1 MRRFSVLHGA
11 IALTVVVVAAMS
23 FTVFR
28 AVRQASDSTR
38 LVSRTQE
45 VLAELE
51 AVLSALVA
59 AENAAVD
66 SQSPASQRLA
76 TAVAQAERSAAD
88 AVDRVAAL
96 TADNPPQQQRIR
108 RLREATTR
116 VFTVLRAR
124 VDPTAP
130 AAATV
135 QPGASEQRDLNTA
148 RDTVLAMHT
157 EENELLRQRVD
168 SDEAAVDRL
177 EWVATAVGVASI
189 GLVMLVLWFIARELA
204 SRQRGTDQLIHDKAS
219 LEAEVSER
227 SADLRATAAR
237 LQSIIDSAVDAIIVI
252 DATGRVES
260 INRSTERLF
269 GYAAAEVVGQN
280 VSMLMP
286 SPHREAH
293 DSYLARYLQTG
304 EAKIIGVGRQV
315 DGRRRDGTTFP
326 VHLSVGE
333 MAIDGARKFTG
344 ILHDLSVRVRFEEQL
359 REQASLVR
367 LGEMAAVLA
376 HEIKN
381 PLAGIR
387 GAIQVIGARLPAA
400 SRDSAIIKEIINR
413 VDALNGLMKDLLL
426 FARPPQPR
434 PAVVDLASLVSSTA
448 DFLTNDPA
456 LNDLRVTVGG
466 AAPPIAADA
475 DLLQIVFVNLL
486 VNGAHAMG
494 NRGTIR
500 VSLAVVGSACQID
513 FIDHGPGIPAELRD
527 KIFTPFFTT
536 KSRGSGLGLPTA
548 KRLIEAHGGSITFA
562 CPPEGGTMVS
572 IRLPATAVA
581 S

>member
-1 MRRFSVLHGA
+1 MRGA
-11 IALTVVVVAAMS
+11 IGLTVVVVAAMS

-28 AVRQASDSTR
+28 AVRQATDSTH
-38 LVSRTQE
+38 LVSHTQE

-51 AVLSALVA
+51 TVLGVLVA
-59 AENAAVD
+59 AENAVVD
-66 SQSPASQRLA
+66 SPAPVDHRVA
-76 TAVAQAERSAAD
+76 TAVAQADRSAA
-88 AVDRVAAL
+88 AAIDRVAAL
-96 TADNPPQQQRIR
+96 TADNPLQQQRIQ
-108 RLREATTR
+108 RLRQAITR

-124 VDPTAP
+124 VDPTGL
-130 AAATV
+130 AAAAV
-135 QPGASEQRDLNTA
+135 QPGASEQRDMATA
-148 RDTVLAMHT
+148 RDTLLAMRT
-157 EENELLRQRVD
+157 EESELLRQRVD
-168 SDEAAVDRL
+168 GDEAAVQRL
-177 EWVATAVGVASI
+177 QWVAAAVGVASI
-189 GLVMLVLWFIARELA
+189 GLAMLVLWFIARDLA
-204 SRQRGTDQLIHDKAS
+204 NRQRGTDQLIHDKAD
-219 LEAEVSER
+219 LEAQVGAQ

-252 DATGRVES
+252 DAKGRIEW
-260 INRSTERLF
+260 INRSSERLF
-269 GYAAAEVVGQN
+269 GYAATEVVGQN
-280 VSMLMP
+280 VNMLMP

-293 DSYLARYLQTG
+293 DGYLAHYLQTA

-326 VHLSVGE
+326 LHLSVGE
-333 MAIDGARKFTG
+333 MAIDGERKFTG

-387 GAIQVIGARLPAA
+387 GAIQVIGTRLPAD
-400 SRDSAIIKEIINR
+400 SRDAAIIKEIISR
-413 VDALNGLMKDLLL
+413 IDALNGLMKDLLL

-434 PAVVDLASLVSSTA
+434 PAIVDLAPLVSATA
-448 DFLTNDPA
+448 DILTNDPT
-456 LNDLRVTVGG
+456 LKHLHVTLDG
-466 AAPPIAADA
+466 AAPPIEADA
-475 DLLQIVFVNLL
+475 DLLQIVFLNLL

-494 NRGTIR
+494 GRGTIR
-500 VSLAVVGSACQID
+500 VSLGVVGSACQID

-548 KRLIEAHGGSITFA
+548 KRLIEAHGGNISIA

-572 IRLPATAVA
+572 IRLPATAAA